1 MSTRGMY
8 GFYKDGVTKATYNH
22 YDSYPSCL
30 GHKVINFLSNT
41 TIEQLNAIFNKIIL
55 VNEDILPTKE
65 EVIDCWGYCPNRR
78 EGDSICWTELLSN
91 SIGDLS
97 AYKNNLKYMI
107 DNSEFIKDS
116 LFCEWAYII
125 NLDNKTLEVYKGFQ
139 KNQNEPL
146 HRYSIKETKKYYS
159 CALIANI
166 PIENI
171 SIEIFNTILS
181 DIDD

>member
-65 EVIDCWGYCPNRR
+65 EVIDCW
-78 EGDSICWTELLSN
+78 
-91 SIGDLS
+91 
-97 AYKNNLKYMI
+97 A
-107 DNSEFIKDS
+107 
-116 LFCEWAYII
+116 
-125 NLDNKTLEVYKGFQ
+125 
-139 KNQNEPL
+139 
-146 HRYSIKETKKYYS
+146 
-159 CALIANI
+159 
-166 PIENI
+166 
-171 SIEIFNTILS
+171 
-181 DIDD
+181 